1 MSEPVRTGAFGCFG
15 QEGCILFL
23 FFISRY
29 HMGLFGPQGFF
40 QAGTDCAG
48 MDAGSGFLASFFCVK
63 MKDMRTGAGN
73 GGI

>member
-1 MSEPVRTGAFGCFG
+1 MGAGVFGCFG
-15 QEGCILFL
+15 QEGCILFVFL
-23 FFISRY
+23 FVDIIWVYSVRRDS
-29 HMGLFGPQGFF
+29 F
-40 QAGTDCAG
+40 QAGSDCAG